1 MYDLDRPK
9 FIFISL
15 LEEFIRETER
25 SLAYFFALIVFLLS
39 FLLALFGKDV
49 LYTGLIGVSCLLLIK
64 MRDIIDGF
72 RELPKCCPEIPA
84 RAEELRLAG
93 AMSDKTAEDMQEF
106 YTAFDDAA
114 ITMMA
119 SEFPKRFKEDR
130 TSTALPEK
138 PNLLSYLHTCWKIVE
153 TVSVFF
159 PERPLQPETKQSL
172 EKMTSS
178 AQKYLFHFLEKKYSL
193 SKAQIKYLEKTYG
206 NPDHA
211 DLFLFQ
217 AQLEADG
224 VDEKTAAWSARVIRL
239 LGKIRRFIDMP
250 EQNKDVPPTNKEE
263 KNTAFSPSPKSGE
276 KTTPAV

>member
-1 MYDLDRPK
+1 MYDIDRPK

-39 FLLALFGKDV
+39 FLLALFGRDV

-72 RELPKCCPEIPA
+72 RELPECCPEIPA
-84 RAEELRLAG
+84 RAEELRQASAG
-93 AMSDKTAEDMQEF
+93 SDRTIEDMQDF

-114 ITMMA
+114 IAMMA
-119 SEFPKRFKEDR
+119 REFPKRFKE
-130 TSTALPEK
+130 SKQPVSPEK
-138 PNLLSYLHTCWKIVE
+138 PNLLSYLHTCWKIAE

-159 PERPLQPETKQSL
+159 PERPLEPETKQSL
-172 EKMTSS
+172 EKMTAS

-193 SKAQIKYLEKTYG
+193 SKAQMKYLEKTYG
-206 NPDHA
+206 NPAQA
-211 DLFLFQ
+211 DTFLFQ

-224 VDEKTAAWSARVIRL
+224 VDEKTAAWSAKVVRL
-239 LGKIRRFIDMP
+239 LGKFRRFIDMP
-250 EQNKDVPPTNKEE
+250 EKSKNVPAENKEE
-263 KNTAFSPSPKSGE
+263 EISVPSPVPDE
-276 KTTPAV
+276 KAQTV

>member
-1 MYDLDRPK
+1 MMYDIDRPK

-25 SLAYFFALIVFLLS
+25 SLAYFFALLVFLLS

-84 RAEELRLAG
+84 RAEELRLAAAG
-93 AMSDKTAEDMQEF
+93 TDGSMADMQEF

-119 SEFPKRFKEDR
+119 REFPKRFKENR
-130 TSTALPEK
+130 PSALPEK

-159 PERPLQPETKQSL
+159 PERPLQPETKQAL
-172 EKMTSS
+172 EKMTAS
-178 AQKYLFHFLEKKYSL
+178 AEKYLFHFLEKKYSL
-193 SKAQIKYLEKTYG
+193 SKAQVKYLEKTYG
-206 NPDHA
+206 GTATA
-211 DLFLFQ
+211 DTFLFQ

-224 VDEKTAAWSARVIRL
+224 VDEKTAAWSAKVIRL

-250 EQNKDVPPTNKEE
+250 ESGKQTLAENKEE
-263 KNTAFSPSPKSGE
+263 KTTDAPARSPDE
-276 KTTPAV
+276 KAPAV